1 VEEQRKIEDLF
12 AKFVDKKCTP
22 DELQMLLGYMNN
34 EANAPIMDQIM
45 ESLWNHVLESYPEI
59 QKEMDKEW
67 LYLEAE
73 RLIEITRGPKPKE
86 KKEPNRIISVGRF
99 LKVAAILFV
108 VLCSSFFVVYLMTKN
123 SHDKN
128 IYAETSTK
136 AGEKSSVSLPDG
148 TVISLNSASNI
159 KVPEK
164 FGKATREIALDGEA
178 FFKVTHDSIHPFVTH
193 AGPFLIKV
201 LGTSFNVKAFKDD
214 DEAEVTVTTGKVKVT
229 FELAAQTH
237 EVLLLPSD
245 QLVINK
251 KTGTYHMVKVN
262 AEIISGWKEGK
273 LTFDHTPVRQMMKVL
288 ERWYD
293 IKVVA
298 ENTAILDCQVS
309 GEHWNENLN
318 SVAEALK
325 FTLGINYKLRN
336 DTLFLFGKGCK

>member
-12 AKFVDKKCTP
+12 AKFVNKKCTP
-22 DELQMLLGYMNN
+22 DELRILLGYMNN
-34 EANAPIMDQIM
+34 EAHTHTMNQIM
-45 ESLWNHVLESYPEI
+45 ERLWSHVLESYPET
-59 QKEMDKEW
+59 QKERDKEW

-73 RLIEITRGPKPKE
+73 RLVEIAQGPTE
-86 KKEPNRIISVGRF
+86 KKETHHIGPVGRF
-99 LKVAAILFV
+99 LRVAAILLIV
-108 VLCSSFFVVYLMTKN
+108 VCSSFFVTFFVLKN
-123 SHDKN
+123 NQDNKL
-128 IYAETSTK
+128 YAETSTR
-136 AGEKSSVSLPDG
+136 AGEKSSVGLPDG
-148 TVISLNSASNI
+148 SVISLNSASNI

-164 FGKATREIALDGEA
+164 FGKTTREIALDGEA
-178 FFKVTHDSIHPFVTH
+178 FFKVSHDSIHPFFTH

-214 DEAEVTVTTGKVKVT
+214 DEAEITVTTGKVKVT

-251 KTGTYHMVKVN
+251 KTETYHMVKVN
-262 AEIISGWKEGK
+262 AETISGWKDGK
-273 LTFDHTPVRQMMKVL
+273 LTFDHTPVRQMMKTL

-325 FTLGINYKLRN
+325 FTLGINYKFKN
-336 DTLFLFGKGCK
+336 DTLFLYGKGCK